1 MIRTT
6 GSTRNRRENDTNA
19 GDREIFSSPL
29 PYGRNGAKRGAA
41 RSRVGDAAVAV
52 VVASVLGIFTP
63 DANAAPCAAHTAET
77 TPTRAA
83 CLAARARLAFPARPT
98 WADFTARATAYE
110 EATLL
115 RIGECEMGTGEKV
128 AAAPGRWSRL
138 RWGLNLPRYSTAFGI
153 ANVNGAYI
161 RSATGGYSFPG
172 ATPAEEA
179 LGALAL
185 ARRYGFPA
193 WGCFA

>member
-1 MIRTT
+1 MIRTA
-6 GSTRNRRENDTNA
+6 GFTRNRRGNDKHA
-19 GDREIFSSPL
+19 GDSAVFSSPL
-29 PYGRNGAKRGAA
+29 PYGRNGAARGAG
-41 RSRVGDAAVAV
+41 RSRVGDALGAVAV
-52 VVASVLGIFTP
+52 VSVLAIFTP
-63 DANAAPCAAHTAET
+63 GANAAPCAAHTAKT

-83 CLAARARLAFPARPT
+83 CLAARARIAFPARPT
-98 WADFTARATAYE
+98 WAEFAARATAYE

-115 RIGECEMGTGEKV
+115 RIGECEMGNGPKV
-128 AAAPGRWSRL
+128 AGAPGRWSRL
-138 RWGLNLPRYSTAFGI
+138 RWGLDLPTYSTAFGI

-185 ARRYGFPA
+185 ARRYGFSA
-193 WGCFA
+193 WSCF